1 MIITEATI
9 ICIIILFMIIWL
21 VLFCAIC
28 DVSKRLKSIEA
39 DLMGIEI
46 RQKTISRKLEY
57 IHTSIYYVSSIV
69 DKIDEKMTSENKE
82 NIEK

>member
-28 DVSKRLKSIEA
+28 NVSKKLKSIET
-39 DLMGIEI
+39 DLMSLET
-46 RQKTISRKLEY
+46 RQRTIFRKLEY

-69 DKIDEKMTSENKE
+69 DKIDEKSTNENNE
-82 NIEK
+82 RTGT

>member
-9 ICIIILFMIIWL
+9 ICIIILFMIMWL
-21 VLFCAIC
+21 GLFSAVCHI
-28 DVSKRLKSIEA
+28 SKKLKSIEA

-46 RQKTISRKLEY
+46 RQRTIFRKLED

-69 DKIDEKMTSENKE
+69 DKINENNENNEK
-82 NIEK
+82 